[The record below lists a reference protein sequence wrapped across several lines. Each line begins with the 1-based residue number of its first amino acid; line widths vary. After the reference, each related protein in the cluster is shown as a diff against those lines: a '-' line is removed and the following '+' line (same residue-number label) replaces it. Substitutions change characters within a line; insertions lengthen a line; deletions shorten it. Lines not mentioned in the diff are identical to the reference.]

1 MARAEVQATPPAAG
15 KQPPEPEAVTT
26 RGAHQSP
33 RVFLLRGWR
42 IGVLPGLCLVL
53 ATMIVVAAAVGA
65 VPISPATTAAV
76 LLNATHLVHIPR
88 IWSPADEVI
97 LLQLRLPRVLGAALV
112 GAALAVAGA
121 LFQGLLRNPLA
132 DPFLLG
138 TSAGAAL
145 GASIAFAVPAL
156 FALDILGFGVAALLA
171 LAGALLAA
179 AIVYALATRRGETP
193 VVTLLLA
200 GVAVSALLSA
210 AETLV
215 VALQERAGLRIL
227 DLYYW
232 LAGAIDVQSWT
243 QLQLLI
249 PVVIVAIVAS
259 LLLAPALD
267 AFAAGE
273 EVATYLGLR
282 VERTKLLTAGL
293 AALLVAAAV
302 SISGLVGFVGLV
314 APHLC
319 RIMLGPR
326 HRILLPA
333 AALTG
338 AIFVVLSDLVART
351 IVAPS
356 ELPLGVVTALIGGPF
371 FLVLLRRAGRG
382 YSW

>member
-1 MARAEVQATPPAAG
+1 MAHAEMPAAPSTTGERPPTTVPARAAL
-15 KQPPEPEAVTT
+15 
-26 RGAHQSP
+26 R
-33 RVFLLRGWR
+33 LLRVERTQRWR
-42 IGVLPGLCLVL
+42 IGVLPALGIAL
-53 ATMIVVAAAVGA
+53 AVVIVVAAAVGA
-65 VPISPATTAAV
+65 VPIAPMTTAAV
-76 LLNATHLVHIPR
+76 LANATHLVHLPR
-88 IWSPADEVI
+88 AWPAADEVI
-97 LLQLRLPRVLGAALV
+97 VLQLRLPRVLGAALV

-145 GASIAFAVPAL
+145 GASIAFAVPTL
-156 FALDILGFGVAALLA
+156 FVMDVLGFSVAAALA
-171 LAGALLAA
+171 LVGALLAA
-179 AIVYALATRRGETP
+179 GLVYALATRRGETP

-200 GVAVSALLSA
+200 GVAVSALLTA
-210 AETLV
+210 AQTLI
-215 VALQERAGLRIL
+215 VALQQRAGWRIL

-232 LAGAIDVQSWT
+232 LAGAITVQSWT

-249 PVVIVAIVAS
+249 PIVFAAILAT

-273 EVATYLGLR
+273 EVAAYLGLR
-282 VERTKLLTAGL
+282 VERTKLLIAGL
-293 AALLVAAAV
+293 AALLVAVAV

-319 RIMLGPR
+319 RITLGPR
-326 HRILLPA
+326 HRLLIPA
-333 AALTG
+333 SALTG

-356 ELPLGVVTALIGGPF
+356 ELPLGVVTALLGGPF
-371 FLVLLRRAGRG
+371 FLALLRRAGRG